1 MEKQTLSF
9 RIDSEKVGALDAL
22 AEALERDRSY
32 LLNEA
37 VVAYL
42 DVQQWH
48 INQIKAGVRQADA
61 GKLIDHAE
69 VRKTLARR
77 RRR

>member
-37 VVAYL
+37 VAAYL